1 MKRVIVNIH
10 GIDFKLNHI
19 DDSEVLFLFG
29 IRKSGSSILNSIV
42 AAMARSQLVN
52 YVDVAGAFFIGG
64 VPVGQWNKDDAVRFL
79 ARPGNLLAGFR
90 DFPVKM
96 AGSKSF
102 DAAKKVL
109 LVRDPRDA
117 LVSEYFS
124 NAATHG
130 VPEAGKS
137 REEMLN
143 LREEAKL
150 IDLSD
155 FVVKRAPLM
164 RRTILAYSPIL
175 DRPNTLVLRYEDVI
189 LRKEILIDSIS
200 NHYGWSIPPLLKSQ
214 ILSWADVVPQSENQ
228 TNFVRKVV
236 PGDHIEKLSTPT
248 IDQLN
253 DILHPV
259 LSVFGYHQ
267 K

>member
-1 MKRVIVNIH
+1 MKRVTINIH

-29 IRKSGSSILNSIV
+29 VRKSGSSILNSMV
-42 AAMARSQLVN
+42 EAMAKSQQVN
-52 YVDVAGAFFIGG
+52 YVDVAGAFFVGG
-64 VPVGQWNKDDAVRFL
+64 IPVGQWDKDDSVRFL

-90 DFPVKM
+90 DFPARMV
-96 AGSKSF
+96 GSKSF
-102 DAAKKVL
+102 ESARKVL

-130 VPEAGKS
+130 VPESGKS
-137 REEMLN
+137 REEMLS

-150 IDLSD
+150 SELND
-155 FVVKRAPLM
+155 FVIRRAPLM
-164 RRTILAYSPIL
+164 SRTILAYSPIL
-175 DRPNTLVLRYEDVI
+175 DDPNTLVLRYEDVI
-189 LRKEILIDSIS
+189 LRKDKLIDSIAE
-200 NHYGWSIPPLLKSQ
+200 HYKWSISPLVKSQ
-214 ILSWADVVPQSENQ
+214 IISWADVVPQSENQ

-236 PGDHIEKLSTPT
+236 PGDHVEKLDSKT

-253 DILHPV
+253 DLLNPV
-259 LSVFGYHQ
+259 LSAFGYLS